1 MALRQSLVAFAAA
14 VLAGAAA
21 APAAL
26 AAPAT
31 TPIPLEAMVA
41 DPALSQMQLSP
52 TGEYVAALVGQSGGD
67 PVVSVW
73 RTDSLATPPKRIAIG
88 GAAARK
94 KVRFAQF
101 FWVADDRLMMIA
113 QQPLTTGAGAGNK
126 GYTAIAFIA
135 NPDGSNWTEPLASR
149 PKSELE
155 AFADKFLRIGVL
167 DLLPK
172 DKRNVLVTNST
183 LDGQYV
189 YKLDVYTGR
198 GEKVMQ
204 VAEDEDIMPV
214 VDAEGRPR
222 VKQFA
227 ELRDGEWTIGYRIL
241 NPANGA
247 WEEHPALSFKAKQ
260 RRQISIRDFDPEN
273 PDLLVVVDNEG
284 SNLAAVKGYS
294 LSKRAFVETMF
305 SHPKYEAS
313 GPLIGVDADG
323 APAKIIGFRYLADVE
338 RPVYSDPTYD
348 ALYKTISARFP
359 TQNVSIGPK
368 RGRHRIVVTESSRHP
383 PGYWLLTDEKTLASL
398 GPSRPGIDPNT
409 LADTQLVYY
418 PARDGLEIPGFLT
431 LPKGWKK
438 GDAPLPVIIQP
449 HGGPWSRNDA
459 GWGGG
464 DIPVTQYFASRGF
477 AVLQPQFRG
486 SEGFGD
492 MLWKAGDE
500 QWGLAMQ
507 DDKDDGL
514 KWLVDQGIADP
525 KRAVMYGFSYGGFAA
540 FAATVRPNPP
550 YRCAIS
556 GAGVSS
562 LQRLGTLWSD
572 NPVQR
577 RYQGWTL
584 KGMDPLENAEKASIP
599 ILMYHGDRDQ
609 TATIWHSERFAAAL
623 RAAGKPHD
631 FVVIADMAHGASTP
645 DMARQEFTVVE
656 NYLKGTCGIAY

>member
-1 MALRQSLVAFAAA
+1 MRLRRTLAAMAVAILGSVGTVGVAAA
-14 VLAGAAA
+14 T
-21 APAAL
+21 PQ
-26 AAPAT
+26 T
-31 TPIPLEAMVA
+31 KPIPLEAMAA

-52 TGEYVAALVGQSGGD
+52 TGEYIAAIVGQPGAD

-73 RTDSLATPPKRIAIG
+73 RTDALSAPPKRIAIG

-101 FWVADDRLMMIA
+101 FWVADDRIMMIA
-113 QQPLTTGAGAGNK
+113 RQPLTTGAGAESK

-135 NPDGSNWTEPLASR
+135 NPDGSNWIEPLASR

-155 AFADKFLRIGVL
+155 AFANKFLRIGVL
-167 DLLPK
+167 DLLPN
-172 DKRNVLVTNST
+172 DKRNILVTNST
-183 LDGQYV
+183 LDGEYV

-204 VAEDEDIMPV
+204 VAEDEDILGV

-227 ELRDGEWTIGYRIL
+227 ELRDGDWTIGYRIL
-241 NPANGA
+241 DPATGA
-247 WEEHPALSFKAKQ
+247 WNEHPALSFKARQ
-260 RRQISIRDFDPEN
+260 RRLVSIQAFDPEN
-273 PDLLVVVDNEG
+273 PDLLIVTDNENA
-284 SNLAAVKGYS
+284 NLPVVKGYS

-305 SHPKYEAS
+305 SHPKYEAA
-313 GPLIGVDADG
+313 GPLIDVDAQG
-323 APAKIIGFRYLADVE
+323 APKKIVGFTYLADVP
-338 RPVYSDPTYD
+338 RPVFSDPAYD
-348 ALYKTISARFP
+348 ALYKTLSAKFP
-359 TQNVSIGPK
+359 TQQISIGPK
-368 RGRHRIVVTESSRHP
+368 RGKHRIVVTESSRHP
-383 PGYWLLTDEKTLASL
+383 PGYWLLTNDTSLASL

-418 PARDGLEIPGFLT
+418 KARDGLEIPAFLT
-431 LPKGWKK
+431 LPKGWTK

-449 HGGPWSRNDA
+449 HGGPWSRNTAD
-459 GWGGG
+459 WGGG

-492 MLWKAGDE
+492 KLWKAGDE

-540 FAATVRPNPP
+540 FAAVVRPNPP

-584 KGMDPLENAEKASIP
+584 KGMDPLENVEKASIP
-599 ILMYHGDRDQ
+599 ILIYHGDRDQ

-623 RAAGKPHD
+623 KAAGKPHE
-631 FVVIADMAHGASTP
+631 FVVISDMAHGASTP
-645 DMARQEFTVVE
+645 DMARQEFTIVE
-656 NYLKGTCGIAY
+656 NYLKGPCGISY